1 VPDLRAVDLERVL
14 AVHAGRRPE
23 GRRLNIGC
31 GTDLR
36 PGFVNVDVAPL
47 PGLAAT
53 ASLGTGS
60 LPFADETFS
69 VVLCR
74 DVLEHVDVVPALAE
88 VHRVL
93 TPGGVVVISAV
104 HFTSRNLFVDPTHVR
119 GYSVRTFDFF
129 ARGSKSWHR
138 PYYFDFLF
146 SAVEEVKIQFSTLLG
161 HGRFLVWDRVIEP
174 VVNSKPVVQDVYE
187 MTFLSRVFPA
197 ANVVAVL
204 RK

>member
-1 VPDLRAVDLERVL
+1 MPDVRPVDLERVL
-14 AVHAGRRPE
+14 ARHAGRRPD
-23 GRRLNIGC
+23 GRRLNLGC

-36 PGFVNVDVAPL
+36 PGYVNVDVAPI
-47 PGLAAT
+47 PGVDLT

-60 LPFADETFS
+60 LPFADGTFS

-74 DVLEHVDVVPALAE
+74 DILEHVDVVPALAE

-93 TPGGVVVISAV
+93 APGGVVVISAV
-104 HFTSRNLFVDPTHVR
+104 HFTSRNLFVDPTHIR

-129 ARGSKSWHR
+129 ARSTKAWHR
-138 PYYFDFLF
+138 PYYFPYSFA
-146 SAVEEVKIQFSTLLG
+146 AVEDVQIQFSTLQG
-161 HGRFLVWDRVIEP
+161 NGRLLVWDRIVEP
-174 VVNSKPVVQDVYE
+174 AVNWKPVVQDLYE
-187 MTFLSRVFPA
+187 MTFLSRLFPA